1 MAKLGIFWVFTVG
14 KVALSRRENE
24 RNFWMKIASPSGESS
39 SESAENRAFDRDLTD
54 VASYFRFKMRLEL
67 LNDPWNP
74 WNISILAEPKMTTVT
89 QKIVG
94 FSKMRFYYQKH
105 QWSSQSTMYYIGRL
119 DGLPKTGVS
128 GRQDLKITVF
138 GRFQH
143 FLV

>member
-14 KVALSRRENE
+14 KVVLSRRENE
-24 RNFWMKIASPSGESS
+24 HNFWMKIASPSGESS
-39 SESAENRAFDRDLTD
+39 SESAENSAFDRDLTG

-74 WNISILAEPKMTTVT
+74 WNISILAEPKMTTVA

-105 QWSSQSTMYYIGRL
+105 QWSSQWTMYYIGRL